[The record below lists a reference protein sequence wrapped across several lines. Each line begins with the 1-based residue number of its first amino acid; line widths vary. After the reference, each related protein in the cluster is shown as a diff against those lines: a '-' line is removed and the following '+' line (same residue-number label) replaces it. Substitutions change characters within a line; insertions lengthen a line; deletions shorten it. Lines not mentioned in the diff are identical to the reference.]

1 LFNLASELVNDGQLT
16 AARPYL
22 EQFVRSAPA
31 AQYARDIRRF
41 EALLAGR

>member
-1 LFNLASELVNDGQLT
+1 VNDGQLT

-22 EQFVRSAPA
+22 EQFVRSAPP

-41 EALLAGR
+41 ETLLAGR